1 MDPMLHQPLERIET
15 DTVLPAAADIVIIG
29 GGIAGI
35 STAYFLARKGISVV
49 VLEKGIV
56 GAEQSS
62 RNWGWCRQQGRALSE
77 LGLAR
82 RSLDLWESLP
92 EQIGADL
99 GFRRTGVVFVT
110 DDPSELAGWERWC
123 EAAQPYQVHS
133 RILTAAEA
141 QARTPGSARRWLGGL
156 STPSDGR
163 AEPAKA
169 APFLARAARQ
179 HAAVVLENCA
189 ARLIETAAGRVAGV
203 VTERGS
209 IRTGTVLCAGGAWS
223 SLFCRR
229 HGIDLPQ
236 AVVHGSVARTTAGPD
251 LLPECVATPGF
262 AARRRTDDGYTVA
275 MSGRGTVHLTPSLLR
290 YGWKF
295 LPMYLQRRKGLK
307 IRLGKAFFDELFA
320 ARWTGDQVSPF
331 EKTRIID
338 PPADMELLGR
348 GLAEFHMTFPELATL
363 GIADSWGGAI
373 DSMPD
378 LIPVMSPV
386 DAMPGFFIATGFSG
400 HGFGIGPGTGEA
412 MAELVTGGKPA
423 VDLQPFRY
431 SRLHDGTRL
440 RPDGKF

>member
-1 MDPMLHQPLERIET
+1 MLHQPLERIET
-15 DTVLPAAADIVIIG
+15 DTVLPAAADVVIIG

-35 STAYFLARKGISVV
+35 STAYFLARKGISTV
-49 VLEKGIV
+49 VLEKGLV

-62 RNWGWCRQQGRALSE
+62 RNWGWCRQQGRDLRE
-77 LGLAR
+77 LELAR
-82 RSLDLWESLP
+82 QSLDLWEGLP
-92 EQIGADL
+92 QEIGADL

-110 DDPSELAGWERWC
+110 DSPAELAGWEHWRN
-123 EAAQPYQVHS
+123 AAQQYQVHS
-133 RILTAAEA
+133 QILTAAEA
-141 QARTPGSARRWLGGL
+141 QARTPGSKKRWIGGL
-156 STPSDGR
+156 YTPTDGR
-163 AEPAKA
+163 AEPSKA

-179 HAAVVLENCA
+179 RGAVVLENCA
-189 ARLIETAAGRVAGV
+189 ARLIETAAGRVASV
-203 VTERGS
+203 VTERGT
-209 IRTGTVLCAGGAWS
+209 IHTGTVLCAGGAWS

-236 AVVHGSVARTTAGPD
+236 AIVHGSVARTMTGPD
-251 LLPECVATPGF
+251 LLPECVSTPGF
-262 AARRRTDDGYTVA
+262 SARRRTDDGYTVA

-290 YGWKF
+290 YGMKF
-295 LPMYLQRRKGLK
+295 LPMFLQRRKGLK
-307 IRLGKAFFDELFA
+307 IRFGKAFFDELLA
-320 ARWTGDQVSPF
+320 ARWNGDQVSPF

-348 GLAEFHMTFPELATL
+348 ALAEFHTTFPELASL

-378 LIPVMSPV
+378 AIPVISPV

-400 HGFGIGPGTGEA
+400 HGFGIGPGTGHA
-412 MAELVTGGKPA
+412 VAEMVTGGKPA
-423 VDLQPFRY
+423 VDLKPFRY